1 MAALGACS
9 RACEEGRGRGQSW
22 GRRALIRCIA
32 IDLVASQGD
41 IDSDSDRDF
50 PRDIEDAVRDSWS
63 WKGEGGNAVSFD
75 LISLIL
81 QAGLIVK
88 LVLLVLL
95 GFSITSITIIVSK
108 WTELRAADQDSEAFL
123 EVYRREGFSQVYD
136 AARHLDRSP
145 LAIVFL
151 TAGEELQGARDRHAS
166 DQRREKLRTQL
177 SRSIVWEASAQGR
190 KLERG
195 LSFLATTGSST
206 PFIGLFGTVVGIIA
220 AFQSIGEAGQASL
233 AVVGPGIAE
242 ALVATAVGLVTA
254 IPATIAYNSF
264 GTRIDGVMGMLER
277 FCSQFQEDLDRMLQ
291 AQPAHLAHSDRQLE
305 KHADGERA
313 ARAE

>member
-1 MAALGACS
+1 
-9 RACEEGRGRGQSW
+9 
-22 GRRALIRCIA
+22 
-32 IDLVASQGD
+32 
-41 IDSDSDRDF
+41 
-50 PRDIEDAVRDSWS
+50 
-63 WKGEGGNAVSFD
+63 VSFD

-95 GFSITSITIIVSK
+95 GFSITSITIIVNK
-108 WTELRAADQDSEAFL
+108 WTELRAADEDSEAFL
-123 EVYRREGFSQVYD
+123 EVYRRDGFSQVYD

-145 LAIVFL
+145 LALVFL
-151 TAGEELQGARDRHAS
+151 TAGEELQMARDRHAS
-166 DQRREKLRTQL
+166 DQRREKLRIQL
-177 SRSIVWEASAQGR
+177 SRSIVWEAAAQGR

-195 LSFLATTGSST
+195 MSFLATTGSST

-242 ALVATAVGLVTA
+242 ALVATAIGLVTA
-254 IPATIAYNSF
+254 IPATIAYNAF

-277 FCSQFQEDLDRMLQ
+277 FCTQFQEDLDRMLQ
-291 AQPAHLAHSDRQLE
+291 ATPAYSLGASDKKAE
-305 KHADGERA
+305 KHADGDRA

>member
-1 MAALGACS
+1 M
-9 RACEEGRGRGQSW
+9 
-22 GRRALIRCIA
+22 
-32 IDLVASQGD
+32 
-41 IDSDSDRDF
+41 
-50 PRDIEDAVRDSWS
+50 
-63 WKGEGGNAVSFD
+63 SFD

-108 WTELRAADQDSEAFL
+108 WTELRAADEDSEAFL
-123 EVYRREGFSQVYD
+123 EVYRRDGFSQVYD

-145 LAIVFL
+145 LAVVFL
-151 TAGEELQGARDRHAS
+151 TAGEELQQARDRHAS

-177 SRSIVWEASAQGR
+177 GRSIVWEASAQGR

-195 LSFLATTGSST
+195 MSFLATTGSST

-220 AFQSIGEAGQASL
+220 AFQRICEAGQASL

-254 IPATIAYNSF
+254 IPATIAYNAF
-264 GTRIDGVMGMLER
+264 GTRIDSVMGMLEH
-277 FCSQFQEDLDRMLQ
+277 FCTQFQEDLDRMLQ
-291 AQPAHLAHSDRQLE
+291 VQPAYSLAHSE
-305 KHADGERA
+305 KNAEKHAEKHAERHADGERA